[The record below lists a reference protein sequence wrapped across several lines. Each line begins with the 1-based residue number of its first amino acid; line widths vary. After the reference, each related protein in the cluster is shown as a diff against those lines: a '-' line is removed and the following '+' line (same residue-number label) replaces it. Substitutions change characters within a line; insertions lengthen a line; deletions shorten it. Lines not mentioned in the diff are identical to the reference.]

1 MQNNMSG
8 IQSISGNIVDVV
20 LKTITKGIVIIEDGK
35 IKNIIVTDEVED
47 QFIIPGLVDAH
58 IHIESSMM
66 LPAEFARYSIVHGTV
81 ACVCDPHEIA
91 NVCGVAGVDYMIENG
106 NQSPMKFYFG
116 APSCVPSTKYET
128 SGAELDAVDVEKLLQ
143 RDDIYF
149 LAEMMNYPGVIHN
162 NKQVHLKLRA
172 AQAAGKPI
180 DGHAPDLTHDE
191 LIAYVAGGISTDH
204 ECMTIKDA
212 EAKIALGMKVQIREG
227 SAAKNFD
234 DLLSLLDNHAKNIMF
249 CSDDKHPDDL
259 IKNGHINSLVR
270 RAVAK
275 GYDPVEVLRVCS
287 FNPVHHYKLD
297 VGLLQTGD
305 SADFNV
311 VNNLSDFEM
320 KATYINGVKVSEN
333 GVISFPRYVPTETI
347 NQFFAESITID
358 QLRVI
363 PAGENLKVILV
374 DDGQLFTQ
382 SGWMEPKIKDGNV
395 ISDTGNDIL
404 KIVVYNRYQPSEP
417 AIGFIKNIGL
427 KRGALASTVS
437 HDSHN
442 IVAVGTSD
450 EEIASA
456 INQIIETKGGILA
469 CVDQRTCLLP
479 LPVGGTMSANVGSVI
494 SKQYEE
500 IDAMAKELGS
510 TLKAPFMTLAF
521 MSLLVIPKL
530 KLSDKGLFN
539 GSNFTF
545 TNLME

>member
-1 MQNNMSG
+1 MQNNLSE
-8 IQSISGNIVDVV
+8 IQTVSGNIVDVI
-20 LKTITKGIVIIEDGK
+20 LKTITKGVLTIENGK
-35 IKNIIVTDEVED
+35 IKQIQPSDEVED
-47 QFIIPGLVDAH
+47 QYLIPGLVDAH

-91 NVCGVAGVDYMIENG
+91 NVCGIDGVNYMIENG
-106 NQSPMKFYFG
+106 NNSPMKFYFG

-128 SGAELDAVDVEKLLQ
+128 SGAELDASDVKKLLQ

-149 LAEMMNYPGVIHN
+149 LAEMMNFPGVIHK
-162 NKQVHLKLRA
+162 NKQVHLKLQA
-172 AQAAGKPI
+172 ARDAGKPI
-180 DGHAPDLTHDE
+180 DGHAPDLTAEE

-204 ECMTIKDA
+204 ECMTIHDA

-234 DLLSLLDNHAKNIMF
+234 DLVSLLDHHSESIMF

-287 FNPVHHYKLD
+287 LNPIQHYKLD
-297 VGLLQTGD
+297 VGLLQAGD
-305 SADFNV
+305 PADFNV
-311 VNNLSDFEM
+311 VNNLTDFDI
-320 KATYINGVKVSEN
+320 KSTYINGVKVSEN
-333 GVISFPRYVPTETI
+333 GVVTFPRYEPEYVI
-347 NQFFAESITID
+347 NQFNAEKIIVE
-358 QLRVI
+358 QLQVI
-363 PAGENLKVILV
+363 PTGDSLKVILV
-374 DDGQLFTQ
+374 DDGQLFTH
-382 SGWMEPKIKDGNV
+382 SVWMDQKIEHGNV
-395 ISDTGNDIL
+395 VSDIENDVL
-404 KIVVYNRYQPSEP
+404 KIVVYNRYQPSTP

-450 EEIASA
+450 QEIVSA
-456 INQIIETKGGILA
+456 INQVIDSKGGILA
-469 CVDQRTCLLP
+469 CEGGRSCLLS
-479 LPVGGTMSANVGSVI
+479 LPVGGTMSDSVGIFI
-494 SKQYEE
+494 SQQYEE
-500 IDAMAKELGS
+500 IDLMAKDLGS
-510 TLKAPFMTLAF
+510 KLKSPFMTLAF
-521 MSLLVIPKL
+521 MSLLVIPTL

-539 GSNFTF
+539 GTSFSF
-545 TNLME
+545 TNLMQ

>member
-1 MQNNMSG
+1 M
-8 IQSISGNIVDVV
+8 
-20 LKTITKGIVIIEDGK
+20 
-35 IKNIIVTDEVED
+35 
-47 QFIIPGLVDAH
+47 
-58 IHIESSMM
+58 
-66 LPAEFARYSIVHGTV
+66 
-81 ACVCDPHEIA
+81 
-91 NVCGVAGVDYMIENG
+91 
-106 NQSPMKFYFG
+106 
-116 APSCVPSTKYET
+116 
-128 SGAELDAVDVEKLLQ
+128 
-143 RDDIYF
+143 
-149 LAEMMNYPGVIHN
+149 
-162 NKQVHLKLRA
+162 
-172 AQAAGKPI
+172 
-180 DGHAPDLTHDE
+180 
-191 LIAYVAGGISTDH
+191 
-204 ECMTIKDA
+204 
-212 EAKIALGMKVQIREG
+212 
-227 SAAKNFD
+227 
-234 DLLSLLDNHAKNIMF
+234 
-249 CSDDKHPDDL
+249 
-259 IKNGHINSLVR
+259 KNGHINSLVR

-275 GYDPVEVLRVCS
+275 GYDPVEVLRVCT

-297 VGLLQTGD
+297 VGLLQAGD

-358 QLRVI
+358 QLRV
-363 PAGENLKVILV
+363 PPVGENLKVILV
-374 DDGQLFTQ
+374 DDGQLFTH
-382 SGWMEPKIKDGNV
+382 SGWMEPKIENGNV
-395 ISDTGNDIL
+395 ISDTVNDIL

-450 EEIASA
+450 VEIASA

-479 LPVGGTMSANVGSVI
+479 LPVGGTMSANIGSVI

-539 GSNFTF
+539 GSTFTF

>member
-1 MQNNMSG
+1 MSG

-35 IKNIIVTDEVED
+35 IKKIILTDEVED

-91 NVCGVAGVDYMIENG
+91 NVCGIAGVDYMIENG

-128 SGAELDAVDVEKLLQ
+128 SGAELNAVDVEQLLQ

-162 NKQVHLKLRA
+162 NKQVHLKLQA

-180 DGHAPDLTHDE
+180 DGHAPDLTQEE

-204 ECMTIKDA
+204 ECMTLKDA

-259 IKNGHINSLVR
+259 MKNGHINSLVR

-287 FNPVHHYKLD
+287 FNPVRHYKLD
-297 VGLLQTGD
+297 VGLLQPGD

-311 VNNLSDFEM
+311 VTDLTDFEM
-320 KATYINGVKVSEN
+320 KATYINGVMVSEK
-333 GVISFPRYVPTETI
+333 GIVSFPRYVPTDTI
-347 NQFFAESITID
+347 NQFLAEKITID
-358 QLRVI
+358 QLLVT
-363 PAGENLKVILV
+363 PVSDNLKVILV
-374 DDGQLFTQ
+374 EDGQLFTQ
-382 SGWMEPKIKDGNV
+382 MGLVEPKIENGNV
-395 ISDTGNDIL
+395 VSDTVNDIL

-427 KRGALASTVS
+427 KSGALASTVS

-479 LPVGGTMSANVGSVI
+479 LPVGGILSANVGSVI

-539 GSNFTF
+539 GSTFTF